1 MIRISLLSVFLSLST
16 LTFAQSGSMTY
27 AISIETNDPEMQMVK
42 AMLMNSQMEIYY
54 SPKFTAITMRL
65 GMMSTTRTI
74 NDLKTKKSITIVES
88 AMGNF
93 FAKSIMDDKVELD
106 SADDIEVKLVDET
119 KVIAGLECKKA
130 LVTDAE
136 GNELTVWYAPKLNFP
151 ILNHFD
157 IGRNAKIPGAM
168 VEFELVQESF
178 SMKFTLTSYTDKVE
192 NPEAFNMNVPEGY
205 TEMSPEVLQSFG
217 F

>member
-27 AISIETNDPEMQMVK
+27 AISVETNDPEMQMVK
-42 AMLMNSQMEIYY
+42 AMLMNSQMEIYF
-54 SPKFTAITMRL
+54 SPMFTAITMRL
-65 GMMSTTRTI
+65 GMMSTTKTVS
-74 NDLKTKKSITIVES
+74 DLKAKKSVTIVES

-151 ILNHFD
+151 ILNRFD
-157 IGRNAKIPGAM
+157 IAKNAKIPGAM
-168 VEFELVQESF
+168 VEFELAQQSF
-178 SMKFTLTSYTDKVE
+178 SMKFTLISYSDKIE
-192 NPEAFNMNVPEGY
+192 NQDVFNMTIPEGY
-205 TEMSPEVLQSFG
+205 TEMSPEVLQSYG